1 MQAFNRA
8 GDTMTPAIVNSF
20 GFWRFEIALAYGLAI
35 ALRMGSNRAFF
46 AIAIAES
53 TMALAGAI
61 LFKPGRWEKKS
72 KRSKRLGGV
81 NGCLM
86 GSRIGTSEPRSANF
100 IWRMRTRHAS
110 GMLLGR
116 TRWK

>member
-61 LFKPGRWEKKS
+61 LFKPGRWEKKT
-72 KRSKRLGGV
+72 KEAKD
-81 NGCLM
+81 
-86 GSRIGTSEPRSANF
+86 
-100 IWRMRTRHAS
+100 
-110 GMLLGR
+110 
-116 TRWK
+116 